1 MSLAQEPLTTL
12 DLRPEES
19 SDAGT
24 EPAFFRS
31 ISHEPTAAGPAAAVQ
46 SSPEE
51 AAMVEFVRTAVVPRA
66 YSLVAAIALRAAL
79 VAALWAALVV
89 MFTLLSLSAYALLR
103 HPMLLTMHDQAATVA
118 TVIAAIAA
126 VGSIFSLRLDR
137 E

>member
-1 MSLAQEPLTTL
+1 MSLAHEPLATL
-12 DLRPEES
+12 DLRPEHA
-19 SDAGT
+19 SDVGT
-24 EPAFFRS
+24 EPAFLRS
-31 ISHEPTAAGPAAAVQ
+31 ISHEPTADGPVAAVQ
-46 SSPEE
+46 SSSEE

-66 YSLVAAIALRAAL
+66 YSLAAAIALRAAL

-89 MFTLLSLSAYALLR
+89 VFTLLSLSAYAALR

-126 VGSIFSLRLDR
+126 VASVFSLRLDS